1 MSRYVDADELIEY
14 AEKRKFQ
21 GVPVDVIKSKAT
33 ADVEEVRHA
42 EWIFTHYYDAYH
54 TPVYSCSGC
63 QKETTT
69 HYISKYKRCP
79 VCGAH
84 MR

>member
-33 ADVEEVRHA
+33 AYVE
-42 EWIFTHYYDAYH
+42 
-54 TPVYSCSGC
+54 
-63 QKETTT
+63 
-69 HYISKYKRCP
+69 
-79 VCGAH
+79 
-84 MR
+84 